1 MKKYYKVG
9 LYKLCKTGAPVNY
22 IKKVDEIIVDYSPF
36 LEISSEIMTKLCIAV
51 FPNSCM
57 KEEMLLPEFCN
68 RNDLNNYGF
77 QLFTLK
83 GDYIK
88 KNRINEK
95 ELDLYIESFENS
107 EYRKIYETMKILS
120 IEEKKNIRQKIKSIS
135 GKYQ

>member
-1 MKKYYKVG
+1 
-9 LYKLCKTGAPVNY
+9 
-22 IKKVDEIIVDYSPF
+22 
-36 LEISSEIMTKLCIAV
+36 MTKLSIAV

-57 KEEMLLPEFCN
+57 KKEMLLPEFCN

-107 EYRKIYETMKILS
+107 ECRIIYETMKIL
-120 IEEKKNIRQKIKSIS
+120 
-135 GKYQ
+135 